1 MHKIGFTSSMLVLLS
16 LLVTATSVQSE
27 RATVAEPPPKIS
39 MRIIFVSFGA
49 ETLLPITMSS
59 IDEKKHL
66 KVWFV
71 RSMMRDNDHPFVSK
85 LEKMLQ
91 ANTTKE
97 EIDDNL
103 VRLKVEIGGDT
114 FYADRNGT
122 VLKKNT
128 CEKFQLSKEQMQEI
142 ESSMANFDGV
152 VDIWVSQRIS
162 SLASGNK

>member
-1 MHKIGFTSSMLVLLS
+1 MYKSILLMLLS
-16 LLVTATSVQSE
+16 LLVIAPSVRSE
-27 RATVAEPPPKIS
+27 RKVVAEPPPKIS

-49 ETLLPITMSS
+49 ETLVPITMSS
-59 IDEKKHL
+59 IDQNKYL

-71 RSMMRDNDHPFVSK
+71 RSLMRDNDHPFVSK
-85 LEKMLQ
+85 LGKMLQ

-152 VDIWVSQRIS
+152 VDIWASQRIS
-162 SLASGNK
+162 SLTSRNK

>member
-1 MHKIGFTSSMLVLLS
+1 MHKIGFTSNLLVLLS
-16 LLVTATSVQSE
+16 LLVPTTSVHGE

-49 ETLLPITMSS
+49 ETFLPITMSS

-66 KVWFV
+66 RVWFV
-71 RSMMRDNDHPFVSK
+71 RSLMRDNDHPFVSK
-85 LEKMLQ
+85 LGKMLQ

-97 EIDDNL
+97 GIDDNS
-103 VRLKVEIGGDT
+103 VRLKVELGADT

-128 CEKFQLSKEQMQEI
+128 GEKFQLSREQMQEI
-142 ESSMANFDGV
+142 ENALANFDGV
-152 VDIWVSQRIS
+152 VDTWASQRIS
-162 SLASGNK
+162 SLTAGSK